1 MKFKYLLCA
10 FLLLTIKMSFLSAAQ
25 VALISNVGNSDVT
38 LINTVT
44 DTAIANVSTGAG
56 PVGSAITPDGQK
68 AYVANSDN
76 TVTVVNLAT
85 LTTTTLSDPAF
96 GFNTPQTIAITP
108 DGSKAYVTNFSGNS
122 VTVINTSNDT
132 LNTLIP
138 GVFFGIGIAITP
150 DGSTALVATTNSVTK
165 IDLAT
170 NSVSVITSPNFNQTT
185 DIAVKPDGST
195 GYITDLG
202 NNNIVP
208 IDLTNFTLEAPINA
222 LSPTFLIAINPSGTK
237 AYATTLS
244 PTVPVINLTNNT
256 FANAILGFTG
266 SSGLA
271 FIPSGTKAYV
281 TDIVISNVFPILV
294 KIDTPQPPILGFQN
308 PVFVSII
315 PDQAPTASFTF
326 TTAATGS
333 ATIFDASASSSP
345 DGFIESYAWDFGDGT
360 TEVTTSPI
368 ISHVYSSSGS
378 FTVTLT
384 VTNSQGTST
393 FQTFTGKTVSNNGGP
408 SAQLSQLLYIIP
420 SPPTNFSG
428 KLIKEEFATHTD
440 YIIRLTWTPSTDPN
454 VIGYKLFRNGVLI
467 ATIPGSGP
475 FKYEECKKHKKDTYT
490 LIAFDAQ
497 GFESIPVT
505 TTVSK
510 KTRQQL
516 SHAVRSQP
524 ISLLFQPTCVM

>member
-10 FLLLTIKMSFLSAAQ
+10 FLLLTISKIIFLSAAQ
-25 VALISNVGNSDVT
+25 VALISNDGNSDVT

-44 DTAIANVSTGAG
+44 DTAIANVPTGAG

-76 TVTVVNLAT
+76 TVTVINLAT
-85 LTTTTLSDPAF
+85 LTTTTLSNPAF

-108 DGSKAYVTNFSGNS
+108 DGSKAYVTNFTGNS

-170 NSVSVITSPNFNQTT
+170 NSVSIITSPNFNNTT
-185 DIAVKPDGST
+185 DIAVKPNGAT

-208 IDLTNFTLEAPINA
+208 IDLTTFTLEAPINA
-222 LSPTFLIAINPSGTK
+222 HSPTFLIAINPSGTK
-237 AYATTLS
+237 AYATTLGT
-244 PTVPVINLTNNT
+244 TVSVINLTNNT
-256 FANAILGFTG
+256 YVNSILGFPSSSGVITISNNPFADAILGFAG
-266 SSGLA
+266 SSGVA
-271 FIPSGTKAYV
+271 FTPSGAKAYV
-281 TDIVISNVFPILV
+281 TDIVSSDVYPILV
-294 KIDTPQPPILGFQN
+294 QTNTPQPPILGFLN
-308 PVFVSII
+308 PVFVVVI
-315 PDQAPTASFTF
+315 PDQAPTASFIF

-333 ATIFDASASSSP
+333 STIFDASSSTSP
-345 DGFIESYAWDFGDGT
+345 DGFIASYAWDFGDGT

-368 ISHVYSSSGS
+368 ISHVYTSSGS
-378 FTVTLT
+378 FTVILT

-408 SAQLSQLLYIIP
+408 SAQLSQLLDIIP
-420 SPPTNFSG
+420 SPPTNFIE

-440 YIIRLTWTPSTDPN
+440 YIIRLTWIPSSDPN

-467 ATIPGSGP
+467 ATIPASGP
-475 FKYEECKKHKKDTYT
+475 FKFDDCRKNKKDTYT
-490 LIAFDAQ
+490 LIAFDAE

-505 TTVSK
+505 ATVSK
-510 KTRQQL
+510 N
-516 SHAVRSQP
+516 
-524 ISLLFQPTCVM
+524 

>member
-1 MKFKYLLCA
+1 
-10 FLLLTIKMSFLSAAQ
+10 MSFLCAAQ
-25 VALISNVGNSDVT
+25 IALISNDGNSDVT

-44 DTAIANVSTGAG
+44 DTAITNVSTGAG

-76 TVTVVNLAT
+76 TVTVINLTT
-85 LTTTTLSDPAF
+85 LTTTTLSDPSF

-122 VTVINTSNDT
+122 VTVINTSDDT
-132 LNTLIP
+132 LNTLIT

-165 IDLAT
+165 IDLST
-170 NSVSVITSPNFNQTT
+170 NSVSVITSPDFNQTT
-185 DIAVKPDGST
+185 DIAVKSDGST
-195 GYITDLG
+195 GYITNLG

-208 IDLTNFTLEAPINA
+208 IDLTTFALAAPINA
-222 LSPTFLIAINPSGTK
+222 LIPTFLIAANPSGTK
-237 AYATTLS
+237 GYATSLG
-244 PTVPVINLTNNT
+244 PTVADIDLTTNT

-266 SSGLA
+266 SSGVA

-281 TDIVISNVFPILV
+281 TDIVTGNVFPILV
-294 KIDTPQPPILGFQN
+294 QTDTLQPPITGFQN
-308 PVFVSII
+308 PVFVSVI
-315 PDQAPTASFTF
+315 PDQAPIASFTIS
-326 TTAATGS
+326 TAPVGS
-333 ATIFDASASSSP
+333 ATEFDASSSTSP
-345 DGFIESYAWDFGDGT
+345 DGFIASYAWDFGDGS
-360 TEVTTSPI
+360 TEITTSPI
-368 ISHVYSSSGS
+368 ISHVYTSSGS

-408 SAQLSQLLYIIP
+408 SAQLSQLLDIIP
-420 SPPTNFSG
+420 SAPTNFSG
-428 KLIKEEFATHTD
+428 KLVKEEFATHTD
-440 YIIRLTWTPSTDPN
+440 FIIILTWTPSSDPN

-467 ATIPGSGP
+467 AIIPGSGP
-475 FKYEECKKHKKDTYT
+475 FSYVDCKKHKNDTYT

-497 GFESIPVT
+497 GLESTPVT

-510 KTRQQL
+510 TE
-516 SHAVRSQP
+516 
-524 ISLLFQPTCVM
+524 